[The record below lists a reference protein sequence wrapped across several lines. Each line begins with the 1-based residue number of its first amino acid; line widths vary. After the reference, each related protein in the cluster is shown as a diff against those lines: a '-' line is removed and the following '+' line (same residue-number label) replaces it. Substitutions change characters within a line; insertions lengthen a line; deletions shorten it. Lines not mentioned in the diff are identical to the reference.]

1 MRKIEKI
8 RTGGNLSVDKKL
20 FIQASTRFILGL
32 IVIALL
38 LFVSSGTLNYWNA
51 WLFMGI
57 LFIPMFIAGI
67 VLMIQ
72 NPGLLRKR
80 LNAAEKEPEQKRVIM
95 LGGAMFLCGFIIAG
109 LDYRFGWL
117 YLPKLVSIIA
127 AIIFLLAYMLYA
139 EVLRENTYLSRTV
152 EIQDHQKVI
161 DTGLYGIIRHPM
173 YSATIFLFL
182 TIPLVLGSLFSFFV
196 FLIYP
201 ILITKRI
208 KNEEHVLEEGLEGY
222 SDYKKRI
229 KYGLIPFVW

>member
-20 FIQASTRFILGL
+20 LIQAITRFILGL

-196 FLIYP
+196 FL
-201 ILITKRI
+201 
-208 KNEEHVLEEGLEGY
+208 
-222 SDYKKRI
+222 
-229 KYGLIPFVW
+229 FF

>member
-1 MRKIEKI
+1 M
-8 RTGGNLSVDKKL
+8 DKKL
-20 FIQASTRFILGL
+20 LIQASTRFILGL

-229 KYGLIPFVW
+229 KYRLIPFVW

>member
-1 MRKIEKI
+1 M
-8 RTGGNLSVDKKL
+8 DKKL

-229 KYGLIPFVW
+229 KYRLIPFVW

>member
-1 MRKIEKI
+1 M
-8 RTGGNLSVDKKL
+8 DKKL
-20 FIQASTRFILGL
+20 LIQAITRFILGL

-127 AIIFLLAYMLYA
+127 AIIFLLAYVLYA

-182 TIPLVLGSLFSFFV
+182 TIPLVLGSLFSFFI

-229 KYGLIPFVW
+229 KYRLIPFVW